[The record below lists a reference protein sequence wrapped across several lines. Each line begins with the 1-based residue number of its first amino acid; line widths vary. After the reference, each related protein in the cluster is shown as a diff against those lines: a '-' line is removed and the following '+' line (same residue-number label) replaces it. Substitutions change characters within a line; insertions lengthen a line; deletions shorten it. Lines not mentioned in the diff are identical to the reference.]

1 MKKKLSIIL
10 GVILLLLL
18 PAAWWVRG
26 ASLVFMATDAVQVI
40 AQEASEL
47 YRKNPVVTRED
58 LDQRILVL
66 HKAGVIN
73 LKLDEAGKPI
83 DPFGSPFQIRNVRL
97 GSVSET
103 TVISAGPDR
112 QFGTS
117 DDIRYTV
124 TETIELLD
132 KSK

>member
-1 MKKKLSIIL
+1 MKKKFSIIL
-10 GVILLLLL
+10 GAILLLLL
-18 PAAWWVRG
+18 PAAWWVRR

-47 YRKNPVVTRED
+47 YRKNPVVTQED
-58 LDQRILVL
+58 LERRILKL
-66 HKAGVIN
+66 HYASVIN
-73 LKLDEAGKPI
+73 LKLDGAGKPV
-83 DPFGSPFQIRNVRL
+83 DPFGKPFQIRNVRL

-112 QFGTS
+112 QFGTR

-124 TETIELLD
+124 TETI
-132 KSK
+132 SY